1 MATAKKPIV
10 SRIPKSFDTKHLG
23 EEPAFSEGSGEITVI
38 EMMKAFN
45 WYNYFNDY
53 KSSAKIL
60 IDNYPHFDK
69 TEKQIK
75 SDIAV
80 LKKVNPFDIPPTIA
94 YMARMMFRGCEF
106 NDQQMATFEYRIHS
120 ILDNARS
127 KEKKETNNITKVVSI
142 QDRTHEKANE
152 MLGDIEGEIDDFIH
166 NEYKSKFSTYE
177 WLQGNS
183 VKTVYCSHIKEIY
196 QGMLDELLIAKNK
209 EDEQV
214 VEGYSFM
221 TAAQLNRF
229 IKFIQSIIDDADTWA
244 NNNKKVKTSRKK
256 KTVKTIKVDKLFSKF
271 QYLKTFNELKLV
283 SISPEKILGAGQL
296 IVYNTKYKTLS
307 HFYAASSEGFSVKGT
322 TVQNVSE
329 KSITKRLRNPKNV
342 LTELQKCGIIAMRK
356 MINGINTKESIA
368 NHRINNNT
376 ILLKVFK

>member
-1 MATAKKPIV
+1 
-10 SRIPKSFDTKHLG
+10 
-23 EEPAFSEGSGEITVI
+23 
-38 EMMKAFN
+38 
-45 WYNYFNDY
+45 
-53 KSSAKIL
+53 
-60 IDNYPHFDK
+60 
-69 TEKQIK
+69 
-75 SDIAV
+75 
-80 LKKVNPFDIPPTIA
+80 
-94 YMARMMFRGCEF
+94 
-106 NDQQMATFEYRIHS
+106 
-120 ILDNARS
+120 
-127 KEKKETNNITKVVSI
+127 
-142 QDRTHEKANE
+142 
-152 MLGDIEGEIDDFIH
+152 
-166 NEYKSKFSTYE
+166 
-177 WLQGNS
+177 
-183 VKTVYCSHIKEIY
+183 
-196 QGMLDELLIAKNK
+196 
-209 EDEQV
+209 
-214 VEGYSFM
+214 M